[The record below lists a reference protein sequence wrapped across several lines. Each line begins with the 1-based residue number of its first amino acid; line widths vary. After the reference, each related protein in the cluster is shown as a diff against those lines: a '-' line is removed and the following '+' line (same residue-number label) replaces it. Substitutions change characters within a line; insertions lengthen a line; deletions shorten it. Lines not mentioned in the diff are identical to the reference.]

1 LILKLNIYLINQIK
15 MEKCLRCNVN
25 NVEKY
30 KYCKDC
36 FIAYRRYLKHK
47 NDELQF
53 LPDSDDEE

>member
-1 LILKLNIYLINQIK
+1 